1 MEKLSGEKIYK
12 LCKKYG
18 KINQISEPIT
28 NIYLSEF
35 EYDLLKILQGAE
47 ITKRR
52 YKLDGG
58 SLDVFPEASEIAPVF
73 EIEFASEDD
82 AQNYVPPEFVT
93 IEITG
98 NDALSGASLA
108 RGRA

>member
-18 KINQISEPIT
+18 KINVISEPIT
-28 NIYLSEF
+28 NIYLSEL
-35 EYDLLKILQGAE
+35 EYNLLKILPGAK

-52 YKLDGG
+52 YKLAGG
-58 SLDVFPEASEIAPVF
+58 NLDVFPEESKIAPVF